1 MSQLAKNKKF
11 EKVYGQ
17 RLEAT
22 LIGTDDI
29 DTSVLNAD
37 LMAVT
42 KDLANLLKKSRK
54 VSEREKSKVF

>member
-1 MSQLAKNKKF
+1 LAKNKKF